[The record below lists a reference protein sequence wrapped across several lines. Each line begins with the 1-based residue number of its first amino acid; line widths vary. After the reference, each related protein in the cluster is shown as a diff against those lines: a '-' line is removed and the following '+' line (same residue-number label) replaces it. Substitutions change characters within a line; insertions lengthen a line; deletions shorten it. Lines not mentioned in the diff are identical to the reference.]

1 MAPRAFWASS
11 LLGVIA
17 CGCGGAGRAASVDS
31 ETAVVARRTVEDS
44 FLLTGELQA
53 VRSEE
58 LTVPRLEG
66 GRVQVKWV
74 AEDGAEVQ
82 PGDAV
87 VELDNTQVAQS
98 LEEKRLRLTQAQI
111 SFEQREASLEAEG
124 SQKRLE
130 KEKTRIEAEKARI
143 EAGVPQ
149 ELRSRKEWHEKQ
161 QALLRAEAA
170 FEKARSALRTFDES
184 SASDREVLRIGRD
197 KAAREVQAAEA
208 SLRQL
213 AMLAPRHG
221 IVIIGRSPM
230 EDRTIQVGDNMW
242 AGWRIASIPDL
253 SSMEVLAFLPEVD
266 DGRVV
271 PGQAARVV
279 LEADLARCFKGK
291 VEEVA
296 AVAQDARFAGGFKV
310 RVSLEE
316 TDAKVMR
323 PGLSVRVEVV
333 RRVFESALVLPRRA
347 VSRGEKAYLAR
358 RPGSSEPV
366 ELKVAAC
373 LPLECVILGGLKE
386 GERVALP

>member
-1 MAPRAFWASS
+1 MAPRALWT
-11 LLGVIA
+11 LPLILTCA
-17 CGCGGAGRAASVDS
+17 CAETARTRSGEPVA
-31 ETAVVARRTVEDS
+31 TAVVTRRTLEDS

-82 PGDAV
+82 AGETV

-98 LEEKRLRLTQAQI
+98 LEEKRLRLTQSQI

-130 KEKTRIEAEKARI
+130 KEKARIEAEKARI
-143 EAGVPQ
+143 EAAVPA
-149 ELRSRKEWHEKQ
+149 ELRARKEWHEKQ
-161 QALLRAEAA
+161 QALLRAEAQLQ
-170 FEKARSALRTFDES
+170 KTTSALRTFEQS
-184 SASDREVLRIGRD
+184 SASDLQVLKITRD
-197 KAAREVQAAEA
+197 KAEREVQAALA
-208 SLRQL
+208 SLKQL

-242 AGWRIASIPDL
+242 PGWRIASLPDL
-253 SSMEVLAFLPEVD
+253 AAMEVLAFLPEVD

-271 PGQAARVV
+271 PGQEARVV
-279 LEADLARCFKGK
+279 LEADLTRCFKGK
-291 VEEVA
+291 VEDVA
-296 AVAQDARFAGGFKV
+296 AVAQDARYAGGFKV

-316 TDAKVMR
+316 TDPKVMR
-323 PGLSVRVEVV
+323 PGLSARVEVV
-333 RRVFESALVLPRRA
+333 RRVFDNALVLPRQA
-347 VSRGEKAYLAR
+347 VQRSEKSWVAR
-358 RPGSSEPV
+358 RPGSSDPV
-366 ELKVAAC
+366 QLKVAAC
-373 LPLECVILGGLKE
+373 LPLECVIEGGLKE

>member
-1 MAPRAFWASS
+1 MTSRFPWACA
-11 LLGVIA
+11 LLLA
-17 CGCGGAGRAASVDS
+17 GCAGARGAGPGDAA
-31 ETAVVARRTVEDS
+31 TAVVARRTVEDF

-74 AEDGAEVQ
+74 AEDGAEVKA
-82 PGDAV
+82 GETV

-124 SQKRLE
+124 SQKRLD
-130 KEKTRIEAEKARI
+130 KEKARIEAEKARI
-143 EAGVPQ
+143 EAAVPQ
-149 ELRSRKEWHEKQ
+149 ELRARKEWHEKQ
-161 QALLRAEAA
+161 QALLRAEAQLQ
-170 FEKARSALRTFDES
+170 KTTSALRTFEQS
-184 SASDREVLRIGRD
+184 SASDLQVLKIGRD
-197 KAAREVQAAEA
+197 KALREVQAAEV
-208 SLRQL
+208 SLQQL
-213 AMLAPRHG
+213 AMVAPRPG

-242 AGWRIASIPDL
+242 GGWRIASIPDL

-271 PGQAARVV
+271 AGQAARVV
-279 LEADLARCFKGK
+279 LEADLTRTFKGK
-291 VEEVA
+291 IEEVS

-316 TDAKVMR
+316 TDPKVMR
-323 PGLSVRVEVV
+323 PGLSARVEVV
-333 RRVFESALVLPRRA
+333 RRVFEKALVVPRRA
-347 VSRGEKAYLAR
+347 VVRGDKAWLAR
-358 RPGSSEPV
+358 RPGAGSPV

-373 LPLECVILGGLKE
+373 LPLDCVIEGGLKE